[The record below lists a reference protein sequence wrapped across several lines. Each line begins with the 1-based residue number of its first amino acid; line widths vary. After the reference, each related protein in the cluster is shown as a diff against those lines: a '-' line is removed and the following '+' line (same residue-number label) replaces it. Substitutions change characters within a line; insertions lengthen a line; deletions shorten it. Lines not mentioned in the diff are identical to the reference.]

1 MRLAPIGV
9 AVLASVALSAC
20 GGASIP
26 GTAALPAVHHRTSSS
41 SPIQHV
47 IIVIQ
52 ENRSFDD
59 LFATFPNADG
69 TTTGT
74 GEPMPKA
81 EASTCAKDNQQVV
94 TQSKPTVSLT
104 KVSLIGVGFPK
115 FKNGGGKLVSFGEG
129 TDLPHVY
136 GWYAITPFLDEY
148 DNGKMDGFDREGSGA
163 NGNGST
169 LCTYPYQYVNPGA
182 IKEYW
187 DLAQQ
192 YVLADK
198 TFQTQ
203 GSGSF
208 TAHQDLI
215 AGGTVVNY
223 TYGGYTDDSV
233 IDNPSFW
240 PWGCDAPHGVVT
252 SLITTNLQY
261 LQFKGPFPCLGYE
274 TMRDLLDAKSVSW
287 KYYAEQVKG
296 GNAGLW
302 SAFDAIK
309 AVRDSKEWTTNVTT
323 SPNVIFQD
331 IKAGSLPAVSW
342 VTPIGENSDHPDEK
356 GAGGKYVD
364 NGPSWVANVV
374 NQIGESQY
382 WNSSAIVV
390 LWDDWGGF
398 YDHVPPPCLYKS
410 QCRDN
415 QGGLGFRVP
424 MIIVSPYVKAH
435 VEHTQYEFGSILKY
449 IEDNWDLGSL
459 GTTDQRATS
468 IGNVFNY
475 SQKPRKFKVIPAALP
490 LSFFLHQ
497 KPSGAPPDTE

>member
-1 MRLAPIGV
+1 MRLAPISA
-9 AVLASVALSAC
+9 AVLASVAFSGCSGASVP
-20 GGASIP
+20 GGAV
-26 GTAALPAVHHRTSSS
+26 LPAIHHRTSSG

-69 TTTGT
+69 ATTGK
-74 GEPMPKA
+74 GEPMPRA

-94 TQSKPTVSLT
+94 TQSNPTVTLT
-104 KVSLIGVGFPK
+104 KVSLVGVGFPK

-148 DNGKMDGFDREGSGA
+148 DNGKMDGFDLEGSGA

-169 LCTYPYQYVNPGA
+169 LCTYPYQYVNPSA

-223 TYGGYTDDSV
+223 GYGSYSEDSV
-233 IDNPSFW
+233 IDNPSYW

-261 LQFKGPFPCLGYE
+261 LQFKGPFPCLGYA
-274 TMRDLLDAKSVSW
+274 TMRDLLDAKSISW
-287 KYYAEQVKG
+287 KYYA
-296 GNAGLW
+296 
-302 SAFDAIK
+302 
-309 AVRDSKEWTTNVTT
+309 
-323 SPNVIFQD
+323 
-331 IKAGSLPAVSW
+331 
-342 VTPIGENSDHPDEK
+342 
-356 GAGGKYVD
+356 
-364 NGPSWVANVV
+364 
-374 NQIGESQY
+374 
-382 WNSSAIVV
+382 
-390 LWDDWGGF
+390 
-398 YDHVPPPCLYKS
+398 
-410 QCRDN
+410 
-415 QGGLGFRVP
+415 
-424 MIIVSPYVKAH
+424 
-435 VEHTQYEFGSILKY
+435 
-449 IEDNWDLGSL
+449 
-459 GTTDQRATS
+459 
-468 IGNVFNY
+468 
-475 SQKPRKFKVIPAALP
+475 
-490 LSFFLHQ
+490 
-497 KPSGAPPDTE
+497 

>member
-1 MRLAPIGV
+1 VRLAPIGV

-187 DLAQQ
+187 NLAQQ

-374 NQIGESQY
+374 DQIGESQY